1 MLKGLFCLL
10 MCFSCALPQLKAQ
23 DIDSP
28 LSRREIEKY
37 ESRVRLCRQADVAI
51 THPDAYLL
59 RTSKAVY
66 PDTVKIINLTII
78 NRNAPPTEPQYP
90 WLMVWEKGKW
100 VRFPFK
106 PNMSFAGIGYLLTQ
120 GKTFPE
126 EIRLSAYQNPLQS
139 GKRYQANIYVSTDL
153 DTYCILGGQK
163 IRPVSGTEHKE
174 AFTFRVLESEED
186 SLRIL
191 FENHTNLVV
200 VPLFFP
206 SVGSDEEYMLHPFAR
221 SGWSGEAEYMR
232 KFARMN
238 GGEAMIFTIPV
249 SWDVKCITDPNYRKK
264 FSKGRLQPGKY
275 KIGLQLRVY
284 LNTEFEVRSSHSG
297 KTTDL

>member
-1 MLKGLFCLL
+1 MKGLLCLL
-10 MCFSCALPQLKAQ
+10 LCSFCVLPQLKAQ
-23 DIDSP
+23 DIDFP

-66 PDTVKIINLTII
+66 PDTVKIINLTIM
-78 NRNAPPTEPQYP
+78 NRNAPPTEPQDP

-106 PNMSFAGIGYLLTQ
+106 PNISFAGIGRLLTE
-120 GKTFPE
+120 GKSLPE

-153 DTYCILGGQK
+153 DTYCILDGQK

-174 AFTFRVLESEED
+174 AFTFRVLESAAD

-191 FENHTNLVV
+191 FEN
-200 VPLFFP
+200 P
-206 SVGSDEEYMLHPFAR
+206 R
-221 SGWSGEAEYMR
+221 
-232 KFARMN
+232 
-238 GGEAMIFTIPV
+238 I
-249 SWDVKCITDPNYRKK
+249 
-264 FSKGRLQPGKY
+264 
-275 KIGLQLRVY
+275 
-284 LNTEFEVRSSHSG
+284 
-297 KTTDL
+297 

>member
-1 MLKGLFCLL
+1 MFVAAVVVAPFN
-10 MCFSCALPQLKAQ
+10 FSIFTSVL
-23 DIDSP
+23 
-28 LSRREIEKY
+28 
-37 ESRVRLCRQADVAI
+37 VRL
-51 THPDAYLL
+51 
-59 RTSKAVY
+59 
-66 PDTVKIINLTII
+66 
-78 NRNAPPTEPQYP
+78 NAPPTEPQDP

-106 PNMSFAGIGYLLTQ
+106 PNISFAGIGRLLTE
-120 GKTFPE
+120 GKSLPE

-153 DTYCILGGQK
+153 DTYCILDGQK

-174 AFTFRVLESEED
+174 AFTFRVLESAAD

-191 FENHTNLVV
+191 FENHTNLTV

-232 KFARMN
+232 KFARLN

-249 SWDVKCITDPNYRKK
+249 SWDVKRITDSNYRKK

-284 LNTEFEVRSSHSG
+284 LNTEFEVKNSHSG
-297 KTTDL
+297 TTTGS

>member
-1 MLKGLFCLL
+1 MRKDLFCLL
-10 MCFSCALPQLKAQ
+10 LCSFCALPQLKAQ
-23 DIDSP
+23 DIDFP

-37 ESRVRLCRQADVAI
+37 ESRFKLCRQADVAI

-66 PDTVKIINLTII
+66 PDTVKIINLSII

-90 WLMVWEKGKW
+90 WLIVWEKGRW

-106 PNMSFAGIGYLLTQ
+106 PNISFAGIGHLLTQ

-126 EIRLSAYQNPLQS
+126 EIHLSAYQNPLQS

-153 DTYCILGGQK
+153 DTYCILDGQK

-191 FENHTNLVV
+191 FENHTNLTV

-249 SWDVKCITDPNYRKK
+249 SWDVKRITDSNYRKK

-284 LNTEFEVRSSHSG
+284 LNTEFEVKNSHSG
-297 KTTDL
+297 TTTGS

>member
-51 THPDAYLL
+51 THPDVYLL